1 MLKTLDGLPEAM
13 VRRRLVGIHAAAAF
27 VDKSVIEIR
36 RLCEA
41 RAVPEAVQAWRPPV
55 GMAARPARRL
65 FGRKNQRKLNEEG
78 PPGEAGEP

>member
-36 RLCEA
+36 QLVKLGLFPKPCK
-41 RAVPEAVQAWRPPV
+41 P
-55 GMAARPARRL
+55 GGRRL
-65 FGRKNQRKLNEEG
+65 AWQLGQLVDYSDEKINEN
-78 PPGEAGEP
+78 